1 MKQAEAQK
9 NNSLF
14 DRIDQVGVVVRSV
27 DDTIRNYE
35 PIFGKDAF
43 VVVEGEAPAT
53 LGDGR
58 EVMIKGKLGFLQLGE
73 VQLELIEIKN
83 GPSVHV
89 DFLERCGE
97 GIHHVGVY
105 VTDFDDKVEAFQ
117 KKGIKILQQGQGARR
132 YAYMDTKPVI
142 LELIEQ
148 G

>member
-1 MKQAEAQK
+1 MEQAQTGDP
-9 NNSLF
+9 LF
-14 DRIDQVGVVVRSV
+14 GRIDQVGVVVRSV
-27 DDTIRNYE
+27 DETIRNYE

-58 EVMIKGKLGFLQLGE
+58 EIMIKGKLAFLQLGE
-73 VQLELIEIKN
+73 VQLELIEIKD

-105 VTDFDDKVEAFQ
+105 VPDFDKRLEEFRTR
-117 KKGIKILQQGQGARR
+117 GIGILQQGQGARR

-142 LELIEQ
+142 LEFIEQ
-148 G
+148 E